1 MMRRILTDF
10 ARSRRYQKRGGGAVQ
25 VTLDEALVVAPEKDG
40 DIMAL
45 GEALTRLAV
54 LYPLQGQVV

>member
-25 VTLDEALVVAPEKDG
+25 VTLDEALVVTPEKDG

-45 GEALTRLAV
+45 GEA
-54 LYPLQGQVV
+54 